1 MLAAN
6 AFESPAI
13 RVDFPLLNVFL
24 QALLLSVV
32 TPFGQIHAGFLPL
45 PPEQVLGKIV
55 LSFSKSAHIPLL
67 PFVFLSRLN
76 SL

>member
-1 MLAAN
+1 MPV
-6 AFESPAI
+6 ESPAI

-45 PPEQVLGKIV
+45 LPPEQVVGKIV